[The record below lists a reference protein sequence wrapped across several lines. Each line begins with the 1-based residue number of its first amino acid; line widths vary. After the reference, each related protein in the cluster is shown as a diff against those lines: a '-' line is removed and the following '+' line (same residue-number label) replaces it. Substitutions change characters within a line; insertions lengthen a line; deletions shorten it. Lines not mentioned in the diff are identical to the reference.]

1 MKIKKNGKV
10 INLTEGDLKQIVKK
24 VLNEEQDW
32 AAVEGL
38 TNNNIDTI
46 QAKVRSEDSG
56 NIPIKDMKVRN
67 SNTAEIILPTG
78 NVSAGERI
86 KVSLKIDKFW
96 KITGVAGT
104 GKNTKSNHIA
114 PAGDT
119 ETPGGGSDVSDTVS
133 IFTITIPG
141 TEKEWKDKSF
151 YPGIKFVCENA
162 PKGILKVAVV
172 FPPEGTLMGG
182 MVDKPQAND

>member
-10 INLTEGDLKQIVKK
+10 INLTEGDLKRIVKK

-32 AAVEGL
+32 APVEKL

-46 QAKVRSEDSG
+46 QASLRSLDSG
-56 NIPIKDMKVRN
+56 NIPIKEINVIN

-86 KVSLKIDKFW
+86 RVSLKIDKFW

-104 GKNTKSNHIA
+104 GKNTKSNHFN

-119 ETPGGGSDVSDTVS
+119 ETPGVTVEETLS
-133 IFTITIPG
+133 VFTITIPE
-141 TEKEWKDKSF
+141 TEKEWEDFSF

-162 PKGILKVAVV
+162 PKGILKVMVN

-182 MVDKPQAND
+182 MVDKP